1 MSDSKDCYSKA
12 SSYYIEVD
20 VRQQEIDAQ
29 RYARS
34 KKRERKFNE
43 NWMKAQ
49 VDINEIVD
57 RFTPGAKGHKKGVKF
72 VFENERY
79 VIKAD
84 MPAGYLRIYD
94 KKLRVYLSP
103 EGKPCSDNNSSHFK
117 IKKREEM

>member
-12 SSYYIEVD
+12 SNYYIEVD

-29 RYARS
+29 RYMRS
-34 KKRERKFNE
+34 KNRERKFND
-43 NWMKAQ
+43 NWMKVQ

-57 RFTPGAKGHKKGVKF
+57 RFTPGTKGRKKGVKF

-79 VIKAD
+79 AIKAD

-94 KKLRVYLSP
+94 KERGGYLSP
-103 EGKPCSDNNSSHFK
+103 DGKPCPDNNSSHFK
-117 IKKREEM
+117 IKKRKEM